1 MTENKRPAHTLIDN
15 ESGGLQHF
23 IRPHFSSALLLAA
36 SVLAL
41 VFSAAARADEPYAP
55 SRDYDLRDIRTHL
68 WFDLDQRE
76 VRGEVTEKIAALR
89 DNVSELKLDS
99 VGLDIESVAVD
110 GKSAKFSVTPAD
122 LIVTLDHPAALGE
135 EHEVLIHYHGQP
147 KKGLY
152 FVLPDKNYPRQPK
165 EIWTQGEAEDTR
177 DYIPLYDYPNDRT
190 TSEMLVTVPAAWIT
204 VSNGQLVGV
213 KMETDGEKTWD
224 WKQSQPL
231 STYLISVV
239 AGDFVERDDNWR
251 GIPLR
256 YVVPRGEESKIPP
269 TFDETK
275 QMLDLFSNKLGV
287 PYPWAQYAQTAVDD
301 FVAEGM
307 ENTSATSISTHSL
320 VNPALATEDRDGA
333 DDVISH
339 ELAHQWFGDLVTCK
353 DWGNLWL
360 NEGFATFFERVW
372 TEHRFGTDESDFDF
386 WRDQNHWFREPRMFP
401 VPIVSRDFTDST
413 EYEGNVYDKAGWVL
427 RMLREKLGDE
437 AFYRALHHY
446 LDANRGQNVVT
457 ADLQK
462 AIEQATSVDVDKFF
476 EQWIYN
482 AGAPKFDVSYAY
494 DADAKRVEL
503 TVKQTQKI
511 EGRVSLF
518 DVPVDIEIATDK
530 GREIHTIEINQASQ
544 TFDFASESAPLMV
557 VFDRGDKIFKSVEFK
572 RDSTALAYQ
581 LKNGETT
588 PDRAEA
594 AAALGT
600 MKNDPIAVS
609 ALADAAQHDP
619 FWGVRVEALLAL
631 GKIGGPSAE
640 GPILAASRDPAPWVR
655 DRAVLELGN
664 FKDDLSLPEK
674 LDKIAASDP
683 AYRVRAAALS
693 ALGSIHAPNAFE
705 TLAAAVKSDSPDD
718 ILRNA
723 ALRAL
728 GRLGDQRAVS
738 ILMDWSAAGKPI
750 ESRQA
755 AIGAIAELDKPN
767 HAITQTLVSYLN
779 EPYFDI
785 RIAAIF
791 ALGVRGD
798 TDAIAPLENLL
809 KNGELTVAIGPYIEL
824 ALRMLKT
831 PPNAK

>member
-1 MTENKRPAHTLIDN
+1 MNENAHRGAPAPSTLAWTLVLI
-15 ESGGLQHF
+15 LV
-23 IRPHFSSALLLAA
+23 LAA
-36 SVLAL
+36 V
-41 VFSAAARADEPYAP
+41 ARSDEPYAR
-55 SRDYDLRDIRTHL
+55 SRDYDLHDIRTHL
-68 WFDLDQRE
+68 WFDLDQRR
-76 VRGEVTEKIAALR
+76 VRGEVREKVAALR
-89 DNVSELKLDS
+89 DNVSELEFDS

-110 GKSAKFSVTPAD
+110 GKSVKFSVTPSD
-122 LIVTLDHPAALGE
+122 LIVMLDPPAATGE
-135 EHEVLIHYHGQP
+135 EHDVLIHYHGQP

-152 FVLPDKNYPRQPK
+152 FVLPDQNYPHQPK

-190 TSEMLVTVPAAWIT
+190 ASEMLVTVPAAWIT
-204 VSNGQLVGV
+204 ISNGQLVSV
-213 KMETDGEKTWD
+213 KTETNGERTWD

-239 AGDFVERDDNWR
+239 AGDFVERDDSWR

-256 YVVPRGEESKIPP
+256 YVVPRGDESKIDS
-269 TFDETK
+269 TFDDTK
-275 QMLDLFSNKLGV
+275 QMLDLFSSKLGE

-307 ENTSATSISTHSL
+307 ENTSATSISTHTL
-320 VNPALATEDRDGA
+320 VNPALAVEDRDGA
-333 DDVISH
+333 DDVLSH

-372 TEHRFGTDESDFDF
+372 AEHRFGPDEADFDF
-386 WRDQNHWFREPRMFP
+386 WRDQNRWIRQGRLFP
-401 VPIVSRDFTDST
+401 VSIVSRDFEDST

-446 LDANRGQNVVT
+446 LDSNKGQNVVT
-457 ADLQK
+457 ADLQR
-462 AIEQATSVDVDKFF
+462 AIEQATSVNVDKFF
-476 EQWIYN
+476 DQWVYG
-482 AGAPKFDVSYAY
+482 AGAPRFEVSYVY
-494 DADAKRVEL
+494 NADRKRVEL
-503 TVKQTQKI
+503 TVSQTQKI
-511 EGRVSLF
+511 EGRVGLF
-518 DVPVDIEIATDK
+518 DVPVDIEIATGS
-530 GREIHTIEINQASQ
+530 GRETHTVEINQASQ
-544 TFDFASESAPLMV
+544 SVDFTTDTAPLMV
-557 VFDRGDKIFKSVEFK
+557 LFDRGDKVFKSVEFK
-572 RDSTALAYQ
+572 RDSAMLAYQ

-594 AAALGT
+594 AAALGA
-600 MKNDPIAVS
+600 MRDDPIAVS
-609 ALADAAQHDP
+609 ALGEAAQHDP

-631 GKIGGPSAE
+631 GKIGGSGAE
-640 GPILAASRDPAPWVR
+640 GPIFAALRDPAPWVR

-674 LDKIAASDP
+674 LGKIASSDP
-683 AYRVRAAALS
+683 AYRVRAAALG
-693 ALGSIHAPNAFE
+693 ALAAIHAPNAFE

-718 ILRNA
+718 ILRDA

-728 GRLGDQRAVS
+728 GRLGDERAVP
-738 ILMDWSAAGKPI
+738 ILTEWSAAGKPI
-750 ESRQA
+750 VSRQA
-755 AIGAIAELDKPN
+755 AIGAIAELAKPN
-767 HAITQTLVSYLN
+767 HAITQTLVSYLS

-791 ALGVRGD
+791 ALGARGD

-809 KNGELTVAIGPYIEL
+809 KSGDLTVAIGPYIEMV
-824 ALRMLKT
+824 LRMLKS
-831 PPNAK
+831 PPAAK